1 MYGLKD
7 KLGNFVNLNTYI
19 ESNMKK
25 TVILLTVSLVSIFMI
40 AQKKER
46 NAIGG
51 FEKAFYFEKNKS
63 FENCDVIIKNI
74 VDYDGGVKFALKIT
88 NTTSDFLIFNPE
100 QSKIIVDGKKIQA
113 EGKTKLI
120 AASKTKSQTI
130 HADRGSAKR
139 QEAFSFLFAGL
150 SILKEDK
157 KAIEVE
163 DFEIPME
170 RKDFSFDDVSCKVS
184 IPVRKSQ
191 KMTVKVSMKNTGDK
205 YIIVHPYR
213 VGVEM
218 PDEKTYSSK
227 NTKEAIVLAP
237 HSEKTMTLKWDRMPK
252 GNLND
257 MQKVDMGIDFTDVFF
272 YAVEESLASENIE
285 IKWDKNLTIEKK

>member
-1 MYGLKD
+1 
-7 KLGNFVNLNTYI
+7 
-19 ESNMKK
+19 MKK
-25 TVILLTVSLVSIFMI
+25 PLLLLSLSLVTLFTIG
-40 AQKKER
+40 QKTER

-51 FEKAFYFEKNKS
+51 FEKAFYYEKTKS
-63 FENCDVIIKNI
+63 LENCDIILKNI

-88 NTTSDFLIFNPE
+88 NTTSDFLIYNPE
-100 QSKIIVDGKKIQA
+100 QSKMVVDGNKLQV

-120 AASKTKSQTI
+120 ASSKTKSQTI
-130 HADRGSAKR
+130 HADRGTVKR
-139 QEAFSFLFAGL
+139 QESFSFLFGGL
-150 SILKEDK
+150 TLLKENK
-157 KAIEVE
+157 TSIKVE
-163 DFEIPME
+163 DFEIPMAK
-170 RKDFSFDDVSCKVS
+170 KDFSFDDVSCKVS

-191 KMTVKVSMKNTGDK
+191 KMTVKVVMKNSGDK

-237 HSEKTMTLKWDRMPK
+237 HSEKTMSLKWDRMPK

-272 YAVEESLASENIE
+272 YADEEVLVPENIE
-285 IKWDKNLTIEKK
+285 IKWDKNFTIEKK